1 MRQRGFASIVGLAV
15 WGLFSGCVPQ
25 NPSGGANPSEP
36 TAPAPG
42 MMKPP
47 AMTPKPDAAPANP
60 TPDPEPTQPPPGK
73 SDAAGEAD
81 TNRPGESPS
90 QPDAAPVA
98 DATSG
103 DTASPPDAAEIMVG
117 VRTSMREALAA
128 KWVGVRKSITM
139 ENGAPVFT
147 GVFEA
152 NKFGGPQGH
161 NVRLPLRPGKEYI
174 LEYKIRFDGN
184 FPFTRGGKIPGLAG
198 GNAPTGCVDV
208 TAKGFSAR
216 MMWREG
222 GSLIGYLYDQDQNS
236 NCGNNIGTS
245 FNFKAGQWHSIKE
258 RVKVN
263 TGNNRDGIL
272 QVWADDRM
280 VIDRSNVRYMND
292 GAANNVNVILFHSF
306 FGGSTQDWAPS
317 RECSMSYSEP
327 FVTLVAE

>member
-1 MRQRGFASIVGLAV
+1 M
-15 WGLFSGCVPQ
+15 
-25 NPSGGANPSEP
+25 
-36 TAPAPG
+36 T
-42 MMKPP
+42 KPP
-47 AMTPKPDAAPANP
+47 PTPPATPKPDAAPSNP
-60 TPDPEPTQPPPGK
+60 TPEPEPPQPPPGK
-73 SDAAGEAD
+73 PDAAAEAD
-81 TNRPGESPS
+81 AGSPS
-90 QPDAAPVA
+90 EPPPKPDAAPVA
-98 DATSG
+98 DATPSG
-103 DTASPPDAAEIMVG
+103 DTASSPDASEIMVG

-222 GSLIGYLYDQDQNS
+222 GSLIGYLYDQDQNTD
-236 NCGNNIGTS
+236 CGNNIGTS
-245 FNFKAGQWHSIKE
+245 FDFKAGQWHSIKE

-272 QVWADDRM
+272 QVWADDGM
-280 VIDRSNVRYMND
+280 VINRSNVRYMND

-306 FGGSTQDWAPS
+306 FGGSTQAWAPA
-317 RECSMSYSEP
+317 RQCSMSFSEP